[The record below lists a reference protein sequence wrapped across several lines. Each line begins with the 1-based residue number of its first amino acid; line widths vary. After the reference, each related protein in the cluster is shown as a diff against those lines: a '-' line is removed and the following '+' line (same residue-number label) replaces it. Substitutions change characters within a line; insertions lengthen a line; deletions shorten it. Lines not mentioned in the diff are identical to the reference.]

1 MGVVELNCGFGRVM
15 RGERDLG
22 FGRERIGR
30 GVGRGGRNLGFLNL
44 GFLNELIERSLNE
57 VRGTQM
63 RF

>member
-1 MGVVELNCGFGRVM
+1 MEMGVVELNCGFGRVM

-22 FGRERIGR
+22 EKRE
-30 GVGRGGRNLGFLNL
+30 GRNLGFLNL
-44 GFLNELIERSLNE
+44 GFLNGLIERSLNE